1 MLGPVELCID
11 ERQVPLPGSR
21 LRGVVGVLALH
32 ANRVVAAERLLQ
44 AVWGP
49 APPKTAR
56 NSLQGQ
62 ASRLRRLLAAS
73 GESDRLVFREPGYLL
88 RVEAGELDLGEFQ
101 RLADEGRGLLAAGDA
116 ERAGPLLHA
125 ALGLWRGS
133 PLEDADLQGLR
144 EEIARLEERRLSVM
158 EDRLDADLGL
168 GRHSELVAELEVLAT
183 AYPLRERLRRQ
194 QMLALYRSGRPADAL
209 AAFRDTYAVLRERLG
224 IDPSPE
230 LDRLQRAMLARDP
243 TLEPPPAPR
252 EQPVTTDAGVG
263 PATAPV
269 AADTAAAG
277 AMPAPTAR
285 VAPAQLPAAVSSFV
299 GRAEHLHQLDTLL
312 KDEGGVA
319 ANAVVISALA
329 GMAGVGKSA
338 LAVQWAHQAQER
350 FPDGQL
356 YVNLRGWAPGPPLRP
371 IQALAGF
378 LGALGVPAEQ
388 VPTEVEQAAGLYR
401 TLLAGRRV
409 LVVLDDARE
418 VEQVRPLLPGSPG
431 CAVLVTS
438 RDRLAGLVAVDGAH
452 PLPLDVLTAD
462 EAHALLVGTLG
473 AERVG
478 AEPAAAAELARLCA
492 FLPLALRI
500 AAANLTLHPERPIAR
515 LVAEL
520 AAGDRLATLAVQ
532 GDEQAAVRAA
542 FDLSYATL
550 APEAQRLFRL
560 LGLVP
565 CPDVTAEAAAALAGL
580 RPGHALGLLDRLAD
594 AHLLAQPTPGR
605 YVLHDLL
612 RLYAA
617 EQADRE
623 ETAGERDAATRGLL
637 DRYLH
642 TTDAAARLLYPEK
655 LRLPLRAPDAQPPA
669 PVASFD
675 DHTQALAWLD
685 AERANLV
692 AAVQHA
698 GAHGLQAAAWLLADS
713 LRGYFWLRM
722 HTVDWLTVARAG
734 LAAAE
739 ADGDLRGQAAARLSL
754 ADLHNRQGRYQ
765 QAVEHYS
772 RASRLARESGW
783 PEGESTTPSN
793 LGIVYWQSGRLREA
807 ADHLTRALEID
818 RETGWLAG
826 QAVKHGNLGNL
837 YLELGSLPEATD
849 HLTQALALHRRLG
862 SRSGEA
868 MSLATL
874 GATCHALGRLD
885 QAVDHLTAALTL
897 IREVGYRGVEAE
909 TLRLLAAVHRDAGR
923 HNQALELAQAAV
935 ALARDTGDRQYETD
949 ALDTLAT
956 IHQRLARPDRARA
969 HASRALVMAREA
981 GLQLLEGQALA
992 TLAGIDLDQGE
1003 PDQARQHAEQALE
1016 LHRATGHR
1024 LGQARALVTLGRAL
1038 RDSGGAEAALP
1049 CWREALALFT
1059 EAGSP
1064 EADQIRALLR
1074 AARHR
1079 PNAVGG
1085 PARTNR

>member
-1 MLGPVELCID
+1 
-11 ERQVPLPGSR
+11 
-21 LRGVVGVLALH
+21 
-32 ANRVVAAERLLQ
+32 
-44 AVWGP
+44 
-49 APPKTAR
+49 
-56 NSLQGQ
+56 
-62 ASRLRRLLAAS
+62 
-73 GESDRLVFREPGYLL
+73 
-88 RVEAGELDLGEFQ
+88 
-101 RLADEGRGLLAAGDA
+101 
-116 ERAGPLLHA
+116 
-125 ALGLWRGS
+125 
-133 PLEDADLQGLR
+133 
-144 EEIARLEERRLSVM
+144 
-158 EDRLDADLGL
+158 
-168 GRHSELVAELEVLAT
+168 
-183 AYPLRERLRRQ
+183 
-194 QMLALYRSGRPADAL
+194 MLALYRSGRPADAL

-277 AMPAPTAR
+277 AMPASTAR

-409 LVVLDDARE
+409 LIVLDDARE

-698 GAHGLQAAAWLLADS
+698 AAHGLQAAAWLLADS

-772 RASRLARESGW
+772 RASRLA
-783 PEGESTTPSN
+783 
-793 LGIVYWQSGRLREA
+793 
-807 ADHLTRALEID
+807 

-1024 LGQARALVTLGRAL
+1024 LGPALLAGGARAVHRGRQPRGRPDPCPAP
-1038 RDSGGAEAALP
+1038 RRTPSAERRGWSGTHQPVIGW
-1049 CWREALALFT
+1049 CWMLSRWRLWR
-1059 EAGSP
+1059 
-1064 EADQIRALLR
+1064 I
-1074 AARHR
+1074 
-1079 PNAVGG
+1079 AVVVG
-1085 PARTNR
+1085 